1 MLNPG
6 QDENDTRAFLTA
18 RAETMKRQTVD
29 LQRTHASRLRI
40 LRQHYGAELV
50 NEIFGDQP
58 EPAKVQKVDCCFC
71 GKKIVKNSLSICLG
85 CHDELTAVIYQQP
98 THAELAELNAQDQG
112 LVP

>member
-6 QDENDTRAFLTA
+6 QDENENDTRAFLTA

-40 LRQHYGAELV
+40 LRQHYGVELV

-71 GKKIVKNSLSICLG
+71 GKKIVKNSLSIFLG
-85 CHDELTAVIYQQP
+85 CHDELNAVVDQQP
-98 THAELAELNAQDQG
+98 THAELAAMQNQE
-112 LVP
+112 